1 MNKGKMANKPQHKC
15 AQNFSEAK
23 KMMLILVQYKDILE
37 NKKFDSVTLKN
48 KDKYWNTIFDKL

>member
-1 MNKGKMANKPQHKC
+1 MNKGKMTNKPQRKC

-37 NKKFDSVTLKN
+37 NKKFDQVTLKN
-48 KDKYWNTIFDKL
+48 KDKY

>member
-1 MNKGKMANKPQHKC
+1 MNRGKMANKLQRKC

-23 KMMLILVQYKDILE
+23 KMMLILIQYKDILE

-48 KDKYWNTIFDKL
+48 KDKY